1 MGILKIQ
8 PAVRQGARLVIGLA
22 GTSGSGKTYTALQL
36 AEGLAGGDPGKVGLL
51 DTENGRGGLY
61 GDILTGPFLMAQLDA
76 PFSPAR
82 YAQAIDEFE
91 AAGVDVL
98 VIDSVTHEW
107 EGLGGCIDISEKHAM
122 RGRANWA
129 KAKREHN
136 TFMSRL
142 LASDMHIIVCIR
154 AREKV
159 RMEGTGS
166 DMKVI
171 PLGIQPAQEKNFMFE
186 MTASLLMFDEGQS
199 QDVMKCPA
207 ALKSALGRGKGY
219 LTPADGA
226 AVRAWVEGG
235 SPVDREA
242 KKYLDRLRGVTE
254 KGVQYVRDAWGKC
267 PDRVRTALGEDT
279 LEQLIASA
287 QAFEDA
293 DRTPADE
300 LASIVGTDE

>member
-8 PAVRQGARLVIGLA
+8 PAARQGVRLVLALA

-61 GDILTGPFLMAQLDA
+61 ADILSGPFLMAQLDA

-82 YAQAIDEFE
+82 YSQAIAEFE
-91 AAGVDVL
+91 AAGVEVL

-107 EGLGGCIDISEKHAM
+107 EGLGGCTDIAESNAM

-136 TFMSRL
+136 AFVARL
-142 LASDMHIIVCIR
+142 LASDMHIIVCVR

-159 RMEGTGS
+159 RMEGSGS
-166 DMKVI
+166 NMQVI
-171 PLGIQPAQEKNFMFE
+171 PLGIQPVQEKNFMFE

-207 ALKSALGRGKGY
+207 DLKGALGRGKGY
-219 LTPADGA
+219 LTPEDGA

-235 SPVDREA
+235 TPVDREA

-254 KGVQYVRDAWGKC
+254 KGVQYIRDAWGKC
-267 PDRVRTALGEDT
+267 PQRVQDALGPDT
-279 LEQLIASA
+279 LEQLLASA

-293 DRTPADE
+293 KRTPADE
-300 LASIVGTDE
+300 VVNIVGDA